1 MQEPKED
8 GNRNGSRQTSQGGAE
23 RPPPNCRISVLNVL
37 CKGNTDFQDRKSDFL
52 KNGRTAFV
60 TYLCTYKMNCLCV
73 LIRHT
78 LFVSACTS
86 G

>member
-1 MQEPKED
+1 MQK
-8 GNRNGSRQTSQGGAE
+8 
-23 RPPPNCRISVLNVL
+23 VL

-52 KNGRTAFV
+52 KNGQTAFV
-60 TYLCTYKMNCLCV
+60 IYLCIYKINCLCV

-78 LFVSACTS
+78 LFVCACTS